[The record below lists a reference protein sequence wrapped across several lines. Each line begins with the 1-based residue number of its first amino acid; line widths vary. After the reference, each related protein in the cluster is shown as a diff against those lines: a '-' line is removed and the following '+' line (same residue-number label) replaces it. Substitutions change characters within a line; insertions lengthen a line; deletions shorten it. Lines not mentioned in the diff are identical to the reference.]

1 MAKIVN
7 ITAEQ
12 VRERLERGDD
22 ILIVDVREDGE
33 VGTGMIPGALHIP
46 VGDMEDRYDEID
58 PEREAIIVCR
68 SGRRSKSVCN
78 YLQAKGYENVLNMV
92 DGMLKWSGEK
102 EEFYP

>member
-12 VRERLERGDD
+12 VQTRLERGDEVQ
-22 ILIVDVREDGE
+22 IIDVREDGE
-33 VGTGMIPGALHIP
+33 VATGMIPGALHIS
-46 VGDMEDRYDEID
+46 VGDMEDRFEEID

-78 YLQAKGYENVLNMV
+78 FLHAKGYDKILNMK
-92 DGMLKWSGEK
+92 DGMLAWKGEK
-102 EEFYP
+102 DAEY